1 MELVLRKRNPR
12 LAAPLVLAQMSV
24 EIGLPAAGH
33 RQPGVGGIDMVKDNG
48 SYAEQFRE
56 QGYLVVEGLVS
67 AEEVQQVRQRT
78 EDLISGAVPGFPAA
92 DIELE
97 PGARTVELATV
108 RKLNRPAA
116 NDPVFLA
123 HAGNPRVLAIVESI
137 IGPDIKL
144 YNSQCFMKPPGGVE
158 KPYHQDSA
166 YFAIEP
172 MDLVTCWT
180 ALDDVTLE
188 KGPMWVIPGSHRQGV
203 LDHSQPWVVRDR
215 RDKQVPLESTDRSR
229 ETPLL
234 MPAGGCSFHHSLLL
248 HRSTPNRSDQLAARP
263 GHPLHVVPVP
273 LDRQEQTPANLCAPA
288 GEGIP
293 RLRIADSKPW
303 RSVCTG
309 SVPPWRWHEFAKA

>member
-1 MELVLRKRNPR
+1 M
-12 LAAPLVLAQMSV
+12 
-24 EIGLPAAGH
+24 
-33 RQPGVGGIDMVKDNG
+33 DNG

-56 QGYLVVEGLVS
+56 QGYLVVEDLVS
-67 AEEVQQVRQRT
+67 ADEVQQVRQRT
-78 EDLISGAVPGFPAA
+78 EDLITGAVPGFPAE

-97 PGARTVELATV
+97 PGAKTVELATV

-123 HAGNPRVLAIVESI
+123 HAGNPQVLGIVESI

-188 KGPMWVIPGSHRQGV
+188 KGPMYVIPGSHRQGV

-215 RDKQVPLESTDRSR
+215 RDKQVPDEAMDLNR
-229 ETPLL
+229 ETP
-234 MPAGGCSFHHSLLL
+234 CSCRRAVAPFTTACCCIDP
-248 HRSTPNRSDQLAARP
+248 RPTVPTARGAAWPSTTCRP
-263 GHPLHVVPVP
+263 
-273 LDRQEQTPANLCAPA
+273 APA
-288 GEGIP
+288 GP
-293 RLRIADSKPW
+293 TAADPSQPMCSCRGRNSPAASKAFQPLEIGMH
-303 RSVCTG
+303 RVCRFLLEM
-309 SVPPWRWHEFAKA
+309 S

>member
-1 MELVLRKRNPR
+1 M
-12 LAAPLVLAQMSV
+12 
-24 EIGLPAAGH
+24 
-33 RQPGVGGIDMVKDNG
+33 DNG

-67 AEEVQQVRQRT
+67 ADEVQQVRQRT
-78 EDLISGAVPGFPAA
+78 EDLITGAVPGFPAE

-97 PGARTVELATV
+97 PGAKTVELATV

-123 HAGNPRVLAIVESI
+123 HAGNPQVLGIVESI

-188 KGPMWVIPGSHRQGV
+188 KGPMYVIPGSHRQGV
-203 LDHSQPWVVRDR
+203 LDHSQAWVVRTDGTSRCPTKPWTSAGKRPCSCR
-215 RDKQVPLESTDRSR
+215 RAVAPFTTACCCIDPRPTVPPARGEAWPSTTCR
-229 ETPLL
+229 PG
-234 MPAGGCSFHHSLLL
+234 PAGP
-248 HRSTPNRSDQLAARP
+248 TAADP
-263 GHPLHVVPVP
+263 SQPMSSCKAGN
-273 LDRQEQTPANLCAPA
+273 TPAACKEKKKKSYPRRATKND
-288 GEGIP
+288 EGA
-293 RLRIADSKPW
+293 RRA
-303 RSVCTG
+303 T
-309 SVPPWRWHEFAKA
+309 

>member
-1 MELVLRKRNPR
+1 
-12 LAAPLVLAQMSV
+12 
-24 EIGLPAAGH
+24 
-33 RQPGVGGIDMVKDNG
+33 MVKDNG
-48 SYAEQFRE
+48 NYAEQFRE
-56 QGYLVVEGLVS
+56 QGYLVVDGLLS
-67 AEEVQQVRQRT
+67 GEEVQQVRQRT
-78 EDLISGAVPGFPAA
+78 EDLITGAVPGFPAA

-97 PGARTVELATV
+97 PGAKTVELATV

-137 IGPDIKL
+137 LGPDIKL

-215 RDKQVPLESTDRSR
+215 RDKQVPVESTDRSR

-248 HRSTPNRSDQLAARP
+248 HRSTPNRSTSSRRGLAIHYMSARSRWQP
-263 GHPLHVVPVP
+263 
-273 LDRQEQTPANLCAPA
+273 APA
-288 GEGIP
+288 KLCPPARQGIP
-293 RLRIADSKPW
+293 RLRVKKKRKRVI
-303 RSVCTG
+303 
-309 SVPPWRWHEFAKA
+309 HEGPLRTTTRRGTKGHLA

>member
-1 MELVLRKRNPR
+1 
-12 LAAPLVLAQMSV
+12 
-24 EIGLPAAGH
+24 
-33 RQPGVGGIDMVKDNG
+33 MVKENG
-48 SYAEQFRE
+48 SYAEQYRE
-56 QGYLVVEGLVS
+56 QGYLVVEGLLT

-78 EDLISGAVPGFPAA
+78 EDLISGAVPGYPME

-97 PGARTVELATV
+97 PGAERVELATV
-108 RKLNRPAA
+108 RKLNRPAD

-123 HAGNPRVLAIVESI
+123 HAGHPRILSIVESM

-188 KGPMWVIPGSHRQGV
+188 KGPMYVIPGSHRQGV

-215 RDKQVPLESTDRSR
+215 RDKQVPDAALDRGR

-248 HRSTPNRSDQLAARP
+248 HRSTPNRSTTSRRGLAVHYMSARSRWT
-263 GHPLHVVPVP
+263 
-273 LDRQEQTPANLCAPA
+273 D
-288 GEGIP
+288 
-293 RLRIADSKPW
+293 DSRPQPNYVLLQG
-303 RSVCTG
+303 REYPDCV
-309 SVPPWRWHEFAKA
+309 

>member
-1 MELVLRKRNPR
+1 
-12 LAAPLVLAQMSV
+12 
-24 EIGLPAAGH
+24 
-33 RQPGVGGIDMVKDNG
+33 MVKDNG

-56 QGYLVVEGLVS
+56 QGYLVVEGLLS

-78 EDLISGAVPGFPAA
+78 EDLITGAVPGFPAA

-97 PGARTVELATV
+97 PGAKTVELATV

-116 NDPVFLA
+116 NDPVFLT

-215 RDKQVPLESTDRSR
+215 RDKQVPVEATERNR

-248 HRSTPNRSDQLAARP
+248 HRSTPNRSDHLAARP
-263 GHPLHVVPVP
+263 GHPLHVGPVP
-273 LDRQEQTPANLCAPA
+273 LDRQTADPSQAMSSCRGRNFPAAYSGFQALEI
-288 GEGIP
+288 GMH
-293 RLRIADSKPW
+293 R
-303 RSVCTG
+303 VCRPLLEM
-309 SVPPWRWHEFAKA
+309 S